1 MYTYEVTDTP
11 PMARIFFDDNVI
23 DVVGPWDQLE
33 SAQTWAE
40 AYVNKLNLGIN

>member
-1 MYTYEVTDTP
+1 
-11 PMARIFFDDNVI
+11 MARIFFDDNVI